1 MASTLIKVIVFIGA
15 IVIGVG
21 VTLFSTNILN
31 EGNLISIDT
40 NTEILIGVVMVVFTY
55 IALYF
60 MTKGSGQ

>member
-21 VTLFSTNILN
+21 VTFFATDLLN
-31 EGNLISIDT
+31 SGSLMSIDT
-40 NTEILIGVVMVVFTY
+40 NTEILIGIVMVVFTY

-60 MTKGSGQ
+60 MTKGSGS